1 MEAIL
6 HKLCEKTHQEL
17 WDLLKENNWTKDLAE
32 VAFYMVEILKGVK
45 KIEHLKLVQEAMD
58 RAEEM
63 GEEGMEHMLGKE
75 QNMHHYTRGGSSGN
89 SGGRGG
95 RTSGGRGS
103 GGRSGGMSTYSMFDY
118 DEGEGEGMND
128 YARRGRRM
136 NYGYDNY
143 NMPYPD
149 WTEGKPH
156 YPPMYYGDPHKDKEK
171 EEKEKEKD
179 KIVAEHFEK
188 KYKEMLEDKWEKEKN
203 EKQQGG
209 RMLPPP
215 PPAK

>member
-1 MEAIL
+1 MDAIL
-6 HKLCEKTHQEL
+6 HKLCEKSQQEL
-17 WDLLKENNWTKDLAE
+17 WDLLKENNWTKDHAE

-63 GEEGMEHMLGKE
+63 GEQGMEHMLGKE
-75 QNMHHYTRGGSSGN
+75 QNMHHYARNGGGN
-89 SGGRGG
+89 RGG

-103 GGRSGGMSTYSMFDY
+103 GGRSGGMSTYTMFDY
-118 DEGEGEGMND
+118 EEGEGEGKPWE
-128 YARRGRRM
+128 
-136 NYGYDNY
+136 YGGKRYPEWEPE
-143 NMPYPD
+143 PY
-149 WTEGKPH
+149 
-156 YPPMYYGDPHKDKEK
+156 YRPPMYYGESHKDKEK

-203 EKQQGG
+203 EKQGG
-209 RMLPPP
+209 RMPPP
-215 PPAK
+215 PPPTVK

>member
-6 HKLCEKTHQEL
+6 HKLCEKSQQEL
-17 WDLLKENNWTKDLAE
+17 WDLLKENNWTKDHAE

-45 KIEHLKLVQEAMD
+45 KIEHLEKVQEAME

-75 QNMHHYTRGGSSGN
+75 QNMHHYARSGN
-89 SGGRGG
+89 SGGSRGG

-103 GGRSGGMSTYSMFDY
+103 GGRSGGMSNYSMFDY
-118 DEGEGEGMND
+118 DEGEGEGMGN
-128 YARRGRRM
+128 YARGGRRM
-136 NYGYDNY
+136 NYGYEGY
-143 NMPYPD
+143 MPYPE
-149 WTEGKPH
+149 WNEGKPY
-156 YPPMYYGDPHKDKEK
+156 YPPVYYGEPHKDKEK

-209 RMLPPP
+209 RMPPP
-215 PPAK
+215 PPTVK

>member
-6 HKLCEKTHQEL
+6 HKLCEKSQQEL
-17 WDLLKENNWTKDLAE
+17 WDLLKENNWTKDHAE

-75 QNMHHYTRGGSSGN
+75 QNMHHYARNGGS
-89 SGGRGG
+89 RGG

-103 GGRSGGMSTYSMFDY
+103 GGRSGGMSNYSLFDY

-143 NMPYPD
+143 NMPYPNWGD
-149 WTEGKPH
+149 ERH
-156 YPPMYYGDPHKDKEK
+156 YPPMNYGDGHKEK
-171 EEKEKEKD
+171 DHEKEKEKE

-188 KYKEMLEDKWEKEKN
+188 KYKELLEDKWEKEKN
-203 EKQQGG
+203 EKQGSPNKISQS
-209 RMLPPP
+209 PTV
-215 PPAK
+215 K

>member
-6 HKLCEKTHQEL
+6 HKLCEKSQQEL
-17 WDLLKENNWTKDLAE
+17 WDLLKENNWTKDHAE

-75 QNMHHYTRGGSSGN
+75 QNMHHYTRNGN
-89 SGGRGG
+89 SGGSRGG

-103 GGRSGGMSTYSMFDY
+103 GGRSGGMSNYSMFDY

-136 NYGYDNY
+136 NYGYEGY
-143 NMPYPD
+143 MPYPD
-149 WTEGKPH
+149 WSEGKPH
-156 YPPMYYGDPHKDKEK
+156 YPPMYYGDPHKDG
-171 EEKEKEKD
+171 EKEKEKD

-203 EKQQGG
+203 EKQGSG
-209 RMLPPP
+209 MRMPPP
-215 PPAK
+215 PPGK

>member
-6 HKLCEKTHQEL
+6 HKLCEKSQQEL
-17 WDLLKENNWTKDLAE
+17 WDLLKENNWTKDHAE
-32 VAFYMVEILKGVK
+32 VAFYMLEILKGVK
-45 KIEHLKLVQEAMD
+45 KIEHLEKVQEAME

-75 QNMHHYTRGGSSGN
+75 QNMHHYARSGN
-89 SGGRGG
+89 SGGSRGG

-103 GGRSGGMSTYSMFDY
+103 GGRSGGMSNYSMFDY
-118 DEGEGEGMND
+118 DEGEGEG
-128 YARRGRRM
+128 YARGGRRM
-136 NYGYDNY
+136 NYGYEGY
-143 NMPYPD
+143 MPYPD
-149 WTEGKPH
+149 WSEGKPH

-209 RMLPPP
+209 RMPPP
-215 PPAK
+215 PPPTVK

>member
-6 HKLCEKTHQEL
+6 HKLCEKSQQEL
-17 WDLLKENNWTKDLAE
+17 WDLLKENNWTKDHAE

-75 QNMHHYTRGGSSGN
+75 QNMHHYARGGS
-89 SGGRGG
+89 RGG

-103 GGRSGGMSTYSMFDY
+103 GGRSGGNTSSNYSMFDY
-118 DEGEGEGMND
+118 DEGEGEGMSD

-136 NYGYDNY
+136 MNYGYI
-143 NMPYPD
+143 PHPEWEEEKYP
-149 WTEGKPH
+149 
-156 YPPMYYGDPHKDKEK
+156 YPPMYYGDSHKDK

-209 RMLPPP
+209 RMPPP
-215 PPAK
+215 SPPK

>member
-6 HKLCEKTHQEL
+6 HKLCEKSQQEL
-17 WDLLKENNWTKDLAE
+17 WDLLKENNWTKDHAE

-45 KIEHLKLVQEAMD
+45 KIEHLKKVQEAME

-75 QNMHHYTRGGSSGN
+75 QNMHHYTRSGN
-89 SGGRGG
+89 SGGSRGG
-95 RTSGGRGS
+95 RASGGRGS
-103 GGRSGGMSTYSMFDY
+103 GGRSGGMSNYTMFDY
-118 DEGEGEGMND
+118 DEEEGEGMND

-136 NYGYDNY
+136 NYGYEGY
-143 NMPYPD
+143 MPYPD
-149 WTEGKPH
+149 WSEAKPP
-156 YPPMYYGDPHKDKEK
+156 YPPMYYGDPHKDG
-171 EEKEKEKD
+171 EKEKEKD

-203 EKQQGG
+203 EKQSSGV
-209 RMLPPP
+209 RMPPP
-215 PPAK
+215 PPSK